1 MNFTQI
7 YTTRKLEKT
16 IAKSIVGK
24 SETENKILGEW
35 VATIFYV
42 DRKKCWLI
50 ANKLTKYLVILSDIK
65 KSELNKITQVFIK
78 HFIHNSKMTELKSV
92 TKL

>member
-16 IAKSIVGK
+16 IAKSIVEK
-24 SETENKILGEW
+24 NETENKILGEW

-50 ANKLTKYLVILSDIK
+50 VNKLTKYLVILSDIK
-65 KSELNKITQVFIK
+65 KPELNKITQVF
-78 HFIHNSKMTELKSV
+78 
-92 TKL
+92 TKNTSFTTQK